1 VPSGPCWCRSLT
13 SDSCA
18 ELGQAAARE
27 FITNKIGFLSCKLK
41 SVGGS
46 VHQTMFSWSFD
57 KNPTSHPTSWLIRL
71 IRLNLEVSRR
81 IPTSSGESSSFPAG
95 WYRKFVNFLV
105 TTPWVTTSVY
115 LTYVYMS
122 RDPHTPPQPDGSP
135 PPVAGEGGF
144 SQQPSRLLLEVCVV
158 CIYIYIYKHIYI
170 ICKI

>member
-1 VPSGPCWCRSLT
+1 MPSGPCWCRSLT

-46 VHQTMFSWSFD
+46 VHQTIFSWSFD
-57 KNPTSHPTSWLIRL
+57 KNPTSHPTSWL

-81 IPTSSGESSSFPAG
+81 IPTSSGESSSFPVG

-105 TTPWVTTSVY
+105 SSTSVQPPGSLQAY
-115 LTYVYMS
+115 IWHMYIWAGT
-122 RDPHTPPQPDGSP
+122 PTPPPPARWFP

-158 CIYIYIYKHIYI
+158 CIYIYL
-170 ICKI
+170 